1 MEIKL
6 HKGLEIVKGEKDIE
20 LPKDIVEKIEIFW
33 QKQVEENP
41 YLFNGEVWSV
51 TKFEELEDRLR
62 LTVQKTNYAHYL
74 YDERIGLEGNLGCY
88 NLNGGILLETLDKK
102 YIVGEMAETTSYPK
116 GLQIPGGNL
125 DQNDIKEDGTVD
137 LIGNIARE
145 LQEELNLDLF
155 DKSIIQSYKM
165 QYMELPEG
173 KRHAYSP
180 KLKGFL
186 EMTSKEMKDYYE
198 KYKTY
203 LKETNK
209 EVEFAKLYFIDKENA
224 VAELDALDNPKR
236 PYLRNLLG
244 MDSIRGMKITISKMD
259 LRKQFEI

>member
-1 MEIKL
+1 MNLLSKLNSSVKAKSIEPREIFMTLPSKAPGYGYPRDVQSEVW
-6 HKGLEIVKGEKDIE
+6 KKWFDIRDKKNVE
-20 LPKDIVEKIEIFW
+20 LPKDIVEKIKIFW

-41 YLFNGEVWSV
+41 HLFNGEVWSV
-51 TKFEELEDRLR
+51 TKFEELKDRLR

-74 YDERIGLEGNLGCY
+74 YDERVGL
-88 NLNGGILLETLDKK
+88 
-102 YIVGEMAETTSYPK
+102 
-116 GLQIPGGNL
+116 GGNL

-155 DKSIIQSYKM
+155 DKSMIPSYKM

-173 KRHAYSP
+173 RRHAYSP

-186 EMTSKEMKDYYE
+186 KMTSEEMKEYYE

-203 LKETNK
+203 LKENNQ
-209 EVEFAKLYFIDKENA
+209 EVEFAKIHFIDKENV

-236 PYLRNLLG
+236 PYLRGLLC
-244 MDSIRGMKITISKMD
+244 MDSK
-259 LRKQFEI
+259 EI